1 MVNARPPHA
10 TNPVTMR
17 VGQERSLWIWIA
29 LGLAFAACGAAPG
42 FAREP
47 AAPPVVAAPAAP

>member
-17 VGQERSLWIWIA
+17 LGKERSLWIWIA

-47 AAPPVVAAPAAP
+47 ASPPAVAAP